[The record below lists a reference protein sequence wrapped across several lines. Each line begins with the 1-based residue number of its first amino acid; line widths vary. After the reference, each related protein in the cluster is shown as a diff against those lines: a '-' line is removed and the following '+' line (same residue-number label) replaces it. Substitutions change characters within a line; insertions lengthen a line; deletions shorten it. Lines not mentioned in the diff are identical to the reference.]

1 MNGTR
6 IVLESGM
13 LFARGR
19 YILKRKLGEGGM
31 SQVWAAVEVNS
42 NNPVAIK
49 VPHLQG
55 ADFALR
61 FSGECRYYAR
71 LRHPN
76 IVPMYASGE
85 DENGV
90 LFIVMD
96 LLVGRPLRHFIG
108 SLDSVQV
115 SHIGSQ
121 AADGLWYMHKRGIWH
136 RDIKP
141 DNWII
146 GTQEGQKGHLWIIDL
161 GIAKFA
167 NPNDRAINT
176 DELPDVGTLR
186 YMAPE
191 QVRSRHD
198 INHLSDIWS
207 FGVTLY
213 EGLGGQYIF
222 PVVGTSPTPAQLIH
236 AIAYEKIQPIQ
247 ELVPEA
253 TDELSSV
260 IMRCVEKN
268 PQHRPQS
275 FAEIVEVLGNLVRTS
290 LPPDHYAVV
299 QMQRRKLEARRERA
313 FSFDDEANKK
323 AEAEALEHSAAKDH
337 AAPKEVSPSSC
348 AYEPLE
354 DDASDVSRPPTL
366 PTYDEQPV
374 PEHYISAPEAST
386 GPSRTTAPEQV
397 ERSGVKTSSRA
408 LEPLALAVGD
418 PSERT
423 TLPMRER
430 HESHHN
436 PLPFRPPQ
444 PRDDGEVGPG
454 GTIKMES
461 GGSLVARARAQAS
474 RQPAGVQRTGVGSP
488 SAKQTQQLGTN
499 PTSTKPAQRGT
510 PTRSTMT
517 RQVLHAHPH
526 PVSLPRNSVTP
537 IVVRAGA
544 IGAVI
549 GLCCVAVAVG
559 VVGLRHGRLSTTVAT
574 ATPSSTAENTTG
586 LPTVASAPAIVL
598 ATSTVA
604 LTSASPALA
613 AAFPP
618 VTPSGALVASPPA
631 VAVASAR
638 VPTPLT
644 ASVAPMPKP
653 PISTRHTPKP
663 VFVPLVGD
671 DDQPYRH
678 PLEGKPR
685 F

>member
-1 MNGTR
+1 VSGTKV
-6 IVLESGM
+6 VLESGM

-31 SQVWAAVEVNS
+31 SQVWGAVEINS

-49 VPHLQG
+49 VPHLHG
-55 ADFALR
+55 RDFALR

-108 SLDSVQV
+108 SLDSVQMT
-115 SHIGSQ
+115 HIGSQ

-167 NPNDRAINT
+167 NPNDRAIDT

-222 PVVGTSPTPAQLIH
+222 PTVGNNPTSVQLIH
-236 AIAYEKIQPIQ
+236 AIAYDKIQPIQ

-253 TDELSSV
+253 TDELSSI

-268 PQHRPQS
+268 PQRRPQS

-290 LPPDHYAVV
+290 LPPDHYAVL

-313 FSFDDEANKK
+313 FSFHDEANKK
-323 AEAEALEHSAAKDH
+323 AEPLEHSAPKDH
-337 AAPKEVSPSSC
+337 VTPKETITSSC

-366 PTYDEQPV
+366 PTYDEHPV
-374 PEHYISAPEAST
+374 SEDFISAPEAST
-386 GPSRTTAPEQV
+386 GPSRIGAPEQV
-397 ERSGVKTSSRA
+397 ERSGVKTSTRA
-408 LEPLALAVGD
+408 VEPLAVAVGD
-418 PSERT
+418 LSERT
-423 TLPMRER
+423 TLPMRQRQEDHR
-430 HESHHN
+430 N
-436 PLPFRPPQ
+436 PLPFQRPVPG
-444 PRDDGEVGPG
+444 DEGEVGPG
-454 GTIKMES
+454 GTIKMAS
-461 GGSLVARARAQAS
+461 GGSLVARARAHMSHQA
-474 RQPAGVQRTGVGSP
+474 AEVQRTGVGSP
-488 SAKQTQQLGTN
+488 SPKQTQQSDR
-499 PTSTKPAQRGT
+499 TSTPTTPAQRGT
-510 PTRSTMT
+510 PMSSTMT
-517 RQVLHAHPH
+517 RQVLYAHPH
-526 PVSLPRNSVTP
+526 PVSVPRNNVTP
-537 IVVRAGA
+537 IVVQAGA
-544 IGAVI
+544 IGAII

-559 VVGLRHGRLSTTVAT
+559 VVGLRQGRLSRTVET
-574 ATPSSTAENTTG
+574 AAPTSTAENATG
-586 LPTVASAPAIVL
+586 VPSVASAPAIVL

-604 LTSASPALA
+604 LTSASPTLA
-613 AAFPP
+613 AAF
-618 VTPSGALVASPPA
+618 PPA

-638 VPTPLT
+638 VPAPLT
-644 ASVAPMPKP
+644 TSTAPMPKP
-653 PISTRHTPKP
+653 PISARHTPKP

-671 DDQPYRH
+671 DDHPYRN
-678 PLEGKPR
+678 PPEAKPR